1 MPEVKRILVTGGAGF
16 IGSNLC
22 RRLVDDGNYVICMD
36 NFYTGSMENLNE
48 LGLLGNPNFELIN
61 HDVRNPFMFKVD
73 QIYNLACPASPKWY
87 QKNPVR
93 TLETCI
99 KGAENVLKLAREF
112 SIPVLQASTS
122 EVYGDPDHSPQEE
135 TYYGNVNPVG
145 IRSCYDEGKRVA
157 ETMFMDYHREYG
169 VDIRI
174 IRIFNTYGPMMD
186 IEDGRVI
193 SNFICSALKGEPITI
208 YGDGYQTRSFQ
219 YIDDLIERMI
229 AIMNKKNVH
238 CPYDLRS
245 PINVGNP
252 NTEYSINDIADK
264 IHFLVNGAQNIGTI
278 IHSDLPSDDPK
289 QRRPDITKLIEIF
302 PEFEKTFDM
311 DEGLKRTIRY
321 FRQRL
326 NCI

>member
-1 MPEVKRILVTGGAGF
+1 MEKMKRILVTGGAGF

-48 LGLLGNPNFELIN
+48 LNLIGPQNFELMN
-61 HDVRNPFMFKVD
+61 HDVREPFMFKVD
-73 QIYNLACPASPKWY
+73 QIYNLACPASPRWY
-87 QKNPVR
+87 QKNPIR

-99 KGAENVLKLAREF
+99 KGAENVLKVAKEF
-112 SIPVLQASTS
+112 GCTVLQASTS

-145 IRSCYDEGKRVA
+145 LRSCYDEGKRVA
-157 ETMFMDYHREYG
+157 ETLFMDYYREYG

-193 SNFICSALKGEPITI
+193 SNFICSALKGEHISI
-208 YGDGYQTRSFQ
+208 YGDGTQTRSFQ

-229 AIMNKKNVH
+229 AIMNKKTVH
-238 CPYDLRS
+238 YPYDIRT

-252 NTEYSINDIADK
+252 NTEYTINDIADK
-264 IHFLVNGAQNIGTI
+264 IHFLIKGPQNSGVV
-278 IHSDLPSDDPK
+278 IHTTLPSDDPK

-302 PEFEKTFDM
+302 PEFEKTFDL

-326 NCI
+326 NLL

>member
-1 MPEVKRILVTGGAGF
+1 MEKVKRILVTGGAGF

-36 NFYTGSMENLNE
+36 NFYTGSMKNLKE
-48 LGLLGNPNFELIN
+48 MALLGDPNFELMN
-61 HDVRNPFMFKVD
+61 HDVREPFMFKVD
-73 QIYNLACPASPKWY
+73 QIYNLACPASPRWY
-87 QKNPVR
+87 QKNPIR

-99 KGAENVLKLAREF
+99 KGAENVLKVAKEF
-112 SIPVLQASTS
+112 DCTVLQASTS
-122 EVYGDPDHSPQEE
+122 EVYGNPDHSPQEE

-145 IRSCYDEGKRVA
+145 PRSCYDEGKRVA
-157 ETMFMDYHREYG
+157 ETLFTDYYREYG

-193 SNFICSALKGEPITI
+193 SNFICSALKGEHITI
-208 YGDGYQTRSFQ
+208 YGDGTQTRSFQ

-238 CPYDLRS
+238 YPYNLRT

-252 NTEYSINDIADK
+252 NTEYTINDIADK
-264 IHFLVNGAQNIGTI
+264 IHFLIKGHQNSGVV
-278 IHSDLPSDDPK
+278 IHTALPSDDPK

-302 PEFEKTFDM
+302 PEFEKTFDL

-321 FRQRL
+321 FQQRL
-326 NCI
+326 NLL